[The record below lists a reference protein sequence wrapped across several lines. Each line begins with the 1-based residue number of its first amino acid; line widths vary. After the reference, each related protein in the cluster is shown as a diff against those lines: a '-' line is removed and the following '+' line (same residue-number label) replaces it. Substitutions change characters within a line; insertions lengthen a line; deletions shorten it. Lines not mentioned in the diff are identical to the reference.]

1 MSKYYGYLLFFL
13 YFRVDDVIQGD
24 LMLDNGKL
32 RIIFVRFRKD
42 VNLYSSVD
50 VNLDTFFLYNR
61 VLLNMLH
68 GFEFISSISTQPL
81 NFILIVTLV
90 T

>member
-1 MSKYYGYLLFFL
+1 
-13 YFRVDDVIQGD
+13 
-24 LMLDNGKL
+24 MLDNGIL

-61 VLLNMLH
+61 ILLNMLH

-81 NFILIVTLV
+81 NFILIAHLFSMRTVIV
-90 T
+90 PKVVQS

>member
-13 YFRVDDVIQGD
+13 YFQVDDVIQSD
-24 LMLDNGKL
+24 LMLDNAIL

-61 VLLNMLH
+61 ILLNMLH
-68 GFEFISSISTQPL
+68 GFEFISSIATQPL

>member
-1 MSKYYGYLLFFL
+1 MVTFCFFL
-13 YFRVDDVIQGD
+13 YFQVDDVIQGD
-24 LMLDNGKL
+24 LMLDNGIL

-61 VLLNMLH
+61 ILLNMLH
-68 GFEFISSISTQPL
+68 GFE
-81 NFILIVTLV
+81 
-90 T
+90 